1 MKATSKPNHLAV
13 LIERMKAEDL
23 PQVVID
29 TFGYYYEQLVSGA
42 TGLISEAD
50 IRPVQIDEVAD
61 ATQLESFAHAGRE
74 ALDKTVMIILNGGL
88 GTSMGLQRAKSL
100 LPVKEGKSF
109 LDIIVEQAACTGV
122 NLAFMNSFNTHADTV
137 AAVDKLGPERLP
149 QYFLQHKFPK
159 ILKSDYSAANYPPN
173 PELEWNPPGHGE
185 IYTALYTSGLLKKLI
200 SEGVQYALIANADN
214 LGATLEPSLLGYFAE
229 QNFPIMMEVA
239 QRTPADMKGGHL
251 ARHTNGRLVLRE
263 IAQCPKEDYVTF
275 QDIDYH
281 RFFNTN
287 SIWLNLKALE
297 ALIHS
302 NPVIQLPMILN
313 PKTINPRDA
322 SSPAVYQIETAMGAA
337 ISLFDRAA
345 AVKVPVERFCPV
357 KKTQD
362 LLALRSDCYMLTDTG
377 GVAPSPQ
384 RRLGRI
390 QIQLDTDYYGKID
403 DLDKRFS
410 QGVPSLLEC
419 EALTIE
425 GDVYFEENVAIK
437 GSVHLRNLG
446 TTPATIKAGTVIAS
460 DLTF

>member
-1 MKATSKPNHLAV
+1 
-13 LIERMKAEDL
+13 
-23 PQVVID
+23 
-29 TFGYYYEQLVSGA
+29 
-42 TGLISEAD
+42 
-50 IRPVQIDEVAD
+50 
-61 ATQLESFAHAGRE
+61 
-74 ALDKTVMIILNGGL
+74 
-88 GTSMGLQRAKSL
+88 
-100 LPVKEGKSF
+100 
-109 LDIIVEQAACTGV
+109 
-122 NLAFMNSFNTHADTV
+122 
-137 AAVDKLGPERLP
+137 LP

-263 IAQCPKEDYVTF
+263 IAQCPKEDYATF

-437 GSVHLRNLG
+437 GSVHLRNIG